1 MKTLLKISVVLNLG
15 LAGGLTYVLLNAPKP
30 VSIPVSRV
38 VVESRPTVNE
48 RIAAATP
55 NPMPTEPKPF
65 RWNQLDA
72 RDYHAYVKNLRD
84 ICCPEP
90 TIRAIVTADVHLA
103 ISQYG
108 RELEQQLARLAG
120 ASWTNQLANLDSERR
135 LKNRLQQWSGEEAA
149 KINDFLGLKSV
160 DGNASV
166 ALTGITRPF
175 TGRNPSSAEPLK
187 ATTVPINE
195 ATISEPEPNA
205 DSAAAGALAQAA
217 SPSQSLGSNLLPP
230 PQKPV
235 SLPLVYQPVD
245 PAAMNLTESQAQVVN
260 NLRQEFVNN
269 IGGTNQNPDDP
280 AYLQRYLQAQGQSD
294 AMLEVDLGYNV
305 YMQYWVMQYQ
315 NSLASQ
321 TAAQ

>member
-15 LAGGLTYVLLNAPKP
+15 LAGGLTYVLVNAPKP
-30 VSIPVSRV
+30 VSIPAPQV
-38 VVESRPTVNE
+38 VVESRPVLNE
-48 RIAAATP
+48 RIAAASP
-55 NPMPTEPKPF
+55 NPMPAEPIPF
-65 RWNQLDA
+65 RWKQLDDQ
-72 RDYHAYVKNLRD
+72 DYHVYVKNLRE
-84 ICCPEP
+84 IGCPEP

-120 ASWTNQLANLDSERR
+120 ASWTNQLANLDSEQM
-135 LKNRLQQWSGEEAA
+135 LKNRLQQLPGEEAA
-149 KINDFLGLKSV
+149 KINDFLGLKPAEGEVS
-160 DGNASV
+160 A
-166 ALTGITRPF
+166 ALTWLARPL
-175 TGRNPSSAEPLK
+175 TGRNPSSAKPLI
-187 ATTVPINE
+187 TTTTPINA
-195 ATISEPEPNA
+195 ATISEAEPSA
-205 DSAAAGALAQAA
+205 DLAAAGALAQTA
-217 SPSQSLGSNLLPP
+217 SPSPLGGNLLPP

-260 NLRQEFVNN
+260 NLRQEFVTN
-269 IGGTNQNPDDP
+269 IGGTNQNPDAP